1 MLVDPA
7 RCIDPSGDRPH
18 GEAAVAGS
26 MRQKACHDV
35 SRTSET
41 SENVNFHASPRV
53 GMDVSADDTGSR
65 GGNHEDIATSAT
77 QNQE

>member
-7 RCIDPSGDRPH
+7 PWIGLAADRPRS
-18 GEAAVAGS
+18 EAAAAGS

-41 SENVNFHASPRV
+41 PENVNFHASPRV